1 MQEAVLQANANG
13 ESVAAFVPQMIYPFP
28 KRDFERFLAQVDELL
43 VVELSYTAQFYKYLR
58 TFMDLPENTRVF
70 KRSGGKELSVA
81 EVLREVRREPAP
93 VETKAAAAVRMEVV
107 A

>member
-1 MQEAVLQANANG
+1 MLAANVRG

-28 KRDFERFLAQVDELL
+28 KRQFLEFLASVDELL

-58 TFMDLPENTRVF
+58 TFLTLPEGRTHVF
-70 KRSGGKELSVA
+70 KRSGGKDLTVA
-81 EVLREVRREPAP
+81 EVADEIDKVRRL
-93 VETKAAAAVRMEVV
+93 AATRLAEEVT